1 MSSCPLKI
9 SGLNWIVLD
18 GWMDGVWMGWGIEY
32 LTVLKIHDKPWSHIP
47 CQYGNLME
55 TYSNLSNMKDG
66 STKNFS
72 LSRQMGYLRHSVKI
86 LKCLEYFWQ
95 PSSWLYTKHPPIL
108 RSLHLRRLPTS
119 GQLRGVYK
127 TQNPHWR
134 ASRAKSSVGRQST
147 KINTRAPGFFCIHS

>member
-9 SGLNWIVLD
+9 SGFNWIVLD

-55 TYSNLSNMKDG
+55 TTSNLSNMKDG
-66 STKNFS
+66 SANIFS
-72 LSRQMGYLRHSVKI
+72 LSDQIGYLSHSVKI
-86 LKCLEYFWQ
+86 LKCLNYFWH
-95 PSSWLYTKHPPIL
+95 PSSWLYTKHPPAL
-108 RSLHLRRLPTS
+108 RSLHLRSS

-127 TQNPHWR
+127 TQTPHWR

-147 KINTRAPGFFCIHS
+147 KINSRTSGIFV